1 MCCHGGS
8 LWEHSGAP
16 SAAIAGHRGARG
28 PVPWLGRA
36 ERRGEARAEDRGASV
51 PTPLAHRESVLAGS
65 RNKGFHERICL
76 NSLAPGR
83 SPGAA

>member
-28 PVPWLGRA
+28 PVPWLGGA
-36 ERRGEARAEDRGASV
+36 ERRGEARRGPRRVCADTAC
-51 PTPLAHRESVLAGS
+51 TPRVRACRF
-65 RNKGFHERICL
+65 RNTGFHERICL
-76 NSLAPGR
+76 NSLALGR